1 MRLGQ
6 LFSTLKNKVKNV
18 GSRIGSSFTKIA
30 PKALHY
36 GKMISGGL
44 SHLPGMIGT
53 AAGYVHK
60 GLDVASKTIDSLPE
74 SSLKNKLKKLH
85 DNSTEMVK
93 NTETKANNIG
103 NTAKVIGDT
112 AGKILDTIASNQP
125 KTLNISKPMI

>member
-74 SSLKNKLKKLH
+74 SSLKNKSKKLH
-85 DNSTEMVK
+85 DNGAEMVK
-93 NTETKANNIG
+93 NAETKANNIG

-112 AGKILDTIASNQP
+112 AGKILDTIAPNQP
-125 KTLNISKPMI
+125 KTLNISRPMI

>member
-85 DNSTEMVK
+85 DNGTEMVK
-93 NTETKANNIG
+93 NAETKANNIG

-112 AGKILDTIASNQP
+112 AGKILDTIAPNQP

>member
-1 MRLGQ
+1 MRLAQ

-85 DNSTEMVK
+85 DNGTEMVK
-93 NTETKANNIG
+93 NAETKANNIG

-112 AGKILDTIASNQP
+112 AGKILDTIAPNQP
-125 KTLNISKPMI
+125 KTLNISRPMI

>member
-1 MRLGQ
+1 M
-6 LFSTLKNKVKNV
+6 KNKVKNV

-30 PKALHY
+30 PKSLHY

-74 SSLKNKLKKLH
+74 SSLKNKLKTKL
-85 DNSTEMVK
+85 
-93 NTETKANNIG
+93 
-103 NTAKVIGDT
+103 
-112 AGKILDTIASNQP
+112 
-125 KTLNISKPMI
+125 

>member
-60 GLDVASKTIDSLPE
+60 GLDIASKTIDSLPE

-85 DNSTEMVK
+85 DNGTEMVK

-112 AGKILDTIASNQP
+112 AGKILDTIAPNQP

>member
-85 DNSTEMVK
+85 DNGTEMVK
-93 NTETKANNIG
+93 NAETKANNIG

-112 AGKILDTIASNQP
+112 AGKILDTIAPNQP
-125 KTLNISKPMI
+125 KTLNISRPMI

>member
-60 GLDVASKTIDSLPE
+60 GFDIASKTIDSLPE

-93 NTETKANNIG
+93 NAETKANNIG

-112 AGKILDTIASNQP
+112 AGKILDTIAPNQP
-125 KTLNISKPMI
+125 KTLNISRPMI

>member
-85 DNSTEMVK
+85 DNGTEMVK
-93 NTETKANNIG
+93 NAETKANNIG

-112 AGKILDTIASNQP
+112 AGKILDTIAPNQP
-125 KTLNISKPMI
+125 KTLNISRPMT